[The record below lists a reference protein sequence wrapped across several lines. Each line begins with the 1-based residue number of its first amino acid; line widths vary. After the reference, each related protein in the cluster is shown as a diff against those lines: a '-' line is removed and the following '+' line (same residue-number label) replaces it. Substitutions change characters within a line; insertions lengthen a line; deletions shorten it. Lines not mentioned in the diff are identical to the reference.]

1 MNLTEKVAFLKG
13 LAEGLE
19 IGEDKKQGK
28 VLMGILDLLE
38 DMALEIG
45 GIQDDMEELCA
56 QVDEIDEDLGE
67 VEEYLS
73 GEDCCD
79 DDDCDCGCEDED
91 DEDEEY
97 YEVECPKCGETIY
110 VDEDLLDE
118 DYIICPNCN
127 EEIEIELD
135 DECDC
140 DCGCDECDDD

>member
-1 MNLTEKVAFLKG
+1 MNLTEKVAYLKG

-45 GIQDDMEELCA
+45 GMQDDMEELCG

-67 VEEYLS
+67 VEAYLS
-73 GEDCCD
+73 GEDLDDECDCEDCD
-79 DDDCDCGCEDED
+79 DEE
-91 DEDEEY
+91 EEY

-118 DYIICPNCN
+118 DYIVCPNCN
-127 EEIEIELD
+127 EEIEVELE

-140 DCGCDECDDD
+140 QCDCDECKE